1 MYNLSKVSFGFNPC
15 CSKPLVVVFRRK
27 HFRLKCFNFWNR
39 FSSTHALHCVLIVA
53 WHIFIRVDAANAAV
67 HELVAEPV
75 QEPRAEEQQQVA
87 VEHAPEDLVNP
98 ADLQGKPRSITI
110 I

>member
-1 MYNLSKVSFGFNPC
+1 MHRIVSA
-15 CSKPLVVVFRRK
+15 
-27 HFRLKCFNFWNR
+27 
-39 FSSTHALHCVLIVA
+39 HALHCVLIVA
-53 WHIFIRVDAANAAV
+53 CHIFIRVDATNEAV
-67 HELVAEPV
+67 HELIVEPV
-75 QEPRAEEQQQVA
+75 QEPRAEEQQEDA

>member
-1 MYNLSKVSFGFNPC
+1 MH
-15 CSKPLVVVFRRK
+15 RII
-27 HFRLKCFNFWNR
+27 
-39 FSSTHALHCVLIVA
+39 STHASHCVLTVA
-53 WHIFIRVDAANAAV
+53 WHIFIRVDAANEAV

-75 QEPRAEEQQQVA
+75 QEPQAGEQQEDVG
-87 VEHAPEDLVNP
+87 EPEEVVNP

>member
-1 MYNLSKVSFGFNPC
+1 MYHILIP
-15 CSKPLVVVFRRK
+15 
-27 HFRLKCFNFWNR
+27 
-39 FSSTHALHCVLIVA
+39 HASHCVLIVA
-53 WHIFIRVDAANAAV
+53 WHIFIRVDAANEVAY
-67 HELVAEPV
+67 ELIAEPV
-75 QEPRAEEQQQVA
+75 QEPQAEEQQEDA

>member
-1 MYNLSKVSFGFNPC
+1 MESHH
-15 CSKPLVVVFRRK
+15 K
-27 HFRLKCFNFWNR
+27 HSCI
-39 FSSTHALHCVLIVA
+39 ALCPNGCRA
-53 WHIFIRVDAANAAV
+53 FFFIRVDTANEAV
-67 HELVAEPV
+67 YELVAEPV
-75 QEPRAEEQQQVA
+75 QEPRVEEQQQDA